1 MANVSFNSC
10 FNPKQLYKKYFSD
23 QIKLLLKQ

>member
-10 FNPKQLYKKYFSD
+10 FNPKQRYKKYFFRSN
-23 QIKLLLKQ
+23 